1 MNNFALDK
9 NYSQFDFEE
18 ITVADL
24 VTISG
29 GSGGSVMPGGCIP
42 YPPIGFPPIGFPPI
56 GYPPIT
62 PYPGGSYFG

>member
-18 ITVADL
+18 ITVDDL
-24 VTISG
+24 ITISG
-29 GSGGSVMPGGCIP
+29 GSGGSGVSVMPGGCIP

-56 GYPPIT
+56 T
-62 PYPGGSYFG
+62 PYPGGSSFG